1 MIKVSV
7 KAEYEGKRID
17 VKTYIR
23 TLDDEY
29 GFSNRKDDSG
39 LYIERYPNSTLWS
52 LWFQLEG
59 HAQLEVQFRSNPDDG
74 EMFGTYE
81 VLYWNDGGET
91 PPDLCENAKV
101 TVKL

>member
-7 KAEYEGKRID
+7 KAEYEGMKIN
-17 VKTYIR
+17 VKTYIMN
-23 TLDDEY
+23 LDDKY

-39 LYIERYPNSTLWS
+39 LYIEHHPDSSLWS
-52 LWFQLEG
+52 LWFQLPND
-59 HAQLEVQFRSNPDDG
+59 AQLEVQFRSNLEND
-74 EMFGTYE
+74 EMFWTYD
-81 VLYWNDGGET
+81 VLYWKDGGET